1 MCILLLSG
9 ELAYHGHRVK
19 IFDSNKEALNKV
31 FSRLK
36 EDRHMLQK
44 DGLLAQENFLVL
56 KLRLYYMLHCNAAL
70 SSYFYVKPFRNR
82 RP

>member
-1 MCILLLSG
+1 MYVLPFSG

-19 IFDSNKEALNKV
+19 IFDSSKDALNKV

-44 DGLLAQENFLVL
+44 DGLLAQENFLVHSFL
-56 KLRLYYMLHCNAAL
+56 LHACMCMCVCVCYSL
-70 SSYFYVKPFRNR
+70 GGDDIIV
-82 RP
+82 